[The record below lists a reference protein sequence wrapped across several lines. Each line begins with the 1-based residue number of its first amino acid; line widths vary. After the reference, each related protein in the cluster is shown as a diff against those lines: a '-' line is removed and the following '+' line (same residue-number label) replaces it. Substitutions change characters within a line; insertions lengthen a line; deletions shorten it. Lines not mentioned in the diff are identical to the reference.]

1 MPLTTDIVAT
11 YKGPRRV
18 IRRLLAD
25 GEQEARALMFLIVAC
40 VLIFV
45 AQWPRLRR
53 EAFLDPSMPFDAR
66 VGGALMAWIF
76 IVPLALY
83 VVALLSHWV
92 GRVFRGK
99 GSPYGC
105 RLALFWSLLAASP
118 LWLLFGLMAGFFPP
132 GPETLLTGAVAL
144 GVFLLFW
151 ALTYLE
157 VQRGP

>member
-11 YKGPRRV
+11 YRGPRRV
-18 IRRLLAD
+18 IRRMLAE

-53 EAFLDPSMPFDAR
+53 EAILDPSMPFDAR

-83 VVALLSHWV
+83 AVALLSFWL
-92 GRVFRGK
+92 GRAVKGRG
-99 GSPYGC
+99 SAYGC

-118 LWLLFGLMAGFFPP
+118 LWLLFGLTSGFFGA
-132 GPETLLTGAVAL
+132 GPERVLTGAIAL

-151 ALTYLE
+151 ALSYWE
-157 VQRGP
+157 VQQHP